1 MLSGEDCCDLR
12 REKRCRRDT
21 ALHDIYAKRFRQL
34 EIAVELSYINAQPDE
49 VLRHIVV
56 QPRAIEFLR

>member
-1 MLSGEDCCDLR
+1 VLSGQYCCALR
-12 REKRCRRDT
+12 REERCRRDT
-21 ALHDIYAKRFRQL
+21 ASHDIYAKRFRQL
-34 EIAVELSYINAQPDE
+34 EIAVELSYINAEPDE